1 MAPNPCGLLCV
12 ISSVCIR
19 RGCRCSGMLRSILSS
34 AIASPTFLRES
45 PLTNIVS
52 SSAAVG
58 RRGLIDANSSPE
70 VHSNQRIVLRLIVMQ
85 FAASTVP
92 CELDFPGGISHHRCG
107 DGDRTTGRISAH
119 RLLDHEDGSGL
130 IHAAR
135 AAWARHS
142 EDTCDKGGSRSYWC
156 CHDDVESV
164 CTTRAAGHPSAG
176 PGVSPELTT
185 SGPCCCR
192 LW

>member
-1 MAPNPCGLLCV
+1 MSSTAYDWFVGIHCGY
-12 ISSVCIR
+12 
-19 RGCRCSGMLRSILSS
+19 RCSGILRSILSC
-34 AIASPTFLRES
+34 AIAPPTFLRES

-142 EDTCDKGGSRSYWC
+142 EDVCCRRSICQITVASFRITATRANVLPRRRRIRLYHSRSRPSFRRAWC
-156 CHDDVESV
+156 V
-164 CTTRAAGHPSAG
+164 T
-176 PGVSPELTT
+176 
-185 SGPCCCR
+185 
-192 LW
+192 